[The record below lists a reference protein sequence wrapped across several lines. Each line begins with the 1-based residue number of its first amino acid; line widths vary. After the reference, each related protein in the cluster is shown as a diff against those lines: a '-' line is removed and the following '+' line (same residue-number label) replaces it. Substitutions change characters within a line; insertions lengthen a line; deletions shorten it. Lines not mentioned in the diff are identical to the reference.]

1 GARRS
6 ARPARTSAATSSG
19 PASANNAAKDE
30 FVAGARAALAVLPG
44 VAAFGVIA
52 GVAMVA
58 SGIAPL
64 MAMLMSLVV
73 FAGASMVAAA
83 QLLASGTPA
92 LLIVLTTV
100 FINLRFMMYSASL
113 RLHFGREPLGW
124 RLLIAYLQADNVYG
138 LTLMRYAEKPDAP
151 GGRDFFLGAALAVWL
166 AWQLAVAAGILIG
179 AGVPAFWLL
188 EFAAP
193 LAFIAMTVPL
203 LRDRAMI
210 AAAVVAAVSVVAA
223 HALPFKLSIPL
234 AALAGIGAGL

>member
-1 GARRS
+1 ML
-6 ARPARTSAATSSG
+6 
-19 PASANNAAKDE
+19 
-30 FVAGARAALAVLPG
+30 AGARAALPVAPG
-44 VAAFGVIA
+44 VVAFGIIT

-64 MAMLMSLVV
+64 VAMLMSIVV

-92 LLIVLTTV
+92 LLVVATTV

-138 LTLMRYAEKPDAP
+138 LVLMRYAEKPDAP
-151 GGRDFFLGAALAVWL
+151 GQRDYFLGAALVIWAG
-166 AWQLAVAAGILIG
+166 WQLAVAAGIGIG
-179 AGVPAFWLL
+179 AGVPASWRL

-234 AALAGIGAGL
+234 AALAGIGAGLAFERSWR